1 MLFFTSSCAYKKIC
15 HFSDFLLD
23 FLFVGF
29 LIVIQGLFE
38 RQNGMQEH
46 CCSCTVVPSL
56 KPLWLFE
63 VWKGCGVSR
72 SIYLT
77 TFFGRTSIIY
87 VIRDIS
93 FQPETTYPAFR
104 RAVPYTEVSLFLT
117 GVLAN
122 REMLFYI
129 PIRFKVYRSL
139 NKEVVAPLS
148 DSFPFTVR

>member
-1 MLFFTSSCAYKKIC
+1 
-15 HFSDFLLD
+15 
-23 FLFVGF
+23 

-148 DSFPFTVR
+148 DSFPFTVRWVYTSASCSILFSRCRRGCI